1 MAVICRSAIGL
12 CATGLLTTL
21 GTLIVLNMAHA
32 QNEAALTQATYFSY
46 RLEHLNQAL
55 KLTPNQEREVTH
67 VVEQEA
73 GELNEFICNPVIS
86 RKDQLAKFDATL
98 RESDAKMKPILTPE
112 QYKQLPKLRE
122 AEMKRLESLNLP
134 PTCSGAYWQL
144 TK

>member
-1 MAVICRSAIGL
+1 
-12 CATGLLTTL
+12 
-21 GTLIVLNMAHA
+21 MAHA

-122 AEMKRLESLNLP
+122 AEMKRLESLNPP

>member
-1 MAVICRSAIGL
+1 MAVICRSAFGL
-12 CATGLLTTL
+12 CATVLLTTL

-86 RKDQLAKFDATL
+86 RKEQLAKFDATL

-122 AEMKRLESLNLP
+122 A
-134 PTCSGAYWQL
+134 
-144 TK
+144 